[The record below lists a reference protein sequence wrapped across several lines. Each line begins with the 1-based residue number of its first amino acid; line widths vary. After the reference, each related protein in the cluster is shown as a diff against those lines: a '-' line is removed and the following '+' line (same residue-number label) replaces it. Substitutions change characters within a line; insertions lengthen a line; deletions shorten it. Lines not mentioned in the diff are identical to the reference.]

1 MYYVKSMLQTL
12 KQLFSFHMKYKFWV
26 FLTFFLVTLIAI
38 TTSLYPYFFQ
48 FYIDNINA
56 GKFSNLIPLTI
67 AFLFIIFMDNILDV
81 LIWLAH
87 DKFIIRSSRDVT
99 LKIFKHVQDLD
110 FAFHTEKNTGAL
122 ISAFK
127 RGSGAFFSITE
138 VLQEIYRLI
147 ILFGILL
154 VSYWMVN
161 PKYTLVTLILLVI
174 NLIAMRFL
182 IPLNISRRVDFVN
195 ADDKVSGI
203 ITENWLNYDT
213 VKLFAQE
220 DSELRNLTNTFKD
233 WYRKI
238 WSFSYSFRFV
248 DLINTA
254 LNFTGYAVIMVLLIS
269 DLKHGTISTGQ
280 FALILVFLNRFF
292 GQVRR
297 LFYRLRNIA
306 KNYADIKKFFALLDE
321 ETKVPDPVKPKRI
334 KNIRGEIEFKNVSF
348 SYNDNENKALRNIN
362 LDIKPGEAVALVG
375 RSGSGKTTITKLLLR
390 FYDPQEGIISL
401 DGIDIREMKK
411 QYLRHFMGVVPQEPI
426 LFNNTIAYN
435 IGYGLN
441 RPTKQMIKAAAKMA
455 HLDKFIESLPDGYNT
470 MVGERGIKLSGGQRQ
485 RLAIARMILSQPN
498 IIIFDEATSNLDSE
512 SEKLIQDA
520 FWKVRKGKTTI
531 IIAHRLST
539 IQRADRIIVLD
550 RGKIVEEGTHQEL
563 VKNSSHYQKLWKL
576 QTEGLIK

>member
-1 MYYVKSMLQTL
+1 
-12 KQLFSFHMKYKFWV
+12 MKYKLWV

-48 FYIDNINA
+48 FYIDSISN
-56 GKFSNLIPLTI
+56 GEFSNLIPLTI
-67 AFLFIIFMDNILDV
+67 AFLIIIFLDNVLDIF
-81 LIWLAH
+81 IWLAH

-99 LKIFKHVQDLD
+99 LKVFKHVQDLD
-110 FAFHTEKNTGAL
+110 FAFHTEKNTGSL

-138 VLQEIYRLI
+138 VLQEIYRLV
-147 ILFGILL
+147 ILFAILL
-154 VSYWMVN
+154 VSYWLVN
-161 PKYTLVTLILLVI
+161 PKYTLVTLVLLGL

-182 IPLNISRRVDFVN
+182 IPHNISRRIDFVN

-220 DSELRNLTNTFKD
+220 DTELKSLRNTFKE
-233 WYRKI
+233 WNRKL
-238 WSFSYSFRFV
+238 WSFSYSFRFI
-248 DLINTA
+248 DLISTI
-254 LNFTGYAVIMVLLIS
+254 LNFSGYAVIMVLLIS
-269 DLKHGTISTGQ
+269 DLKHGTINAGQ

-321 ETKVPDPVKPKRI
+321 ETKVPDPIKPRRL
-334 KNIRGEIEFKNVSF
+334 KNIHGEIKLNNISF

-362 LDIKPGEAVALVG
+362 LTIQPGEAIALVG

-390 FYDPQEGIISL
+390 FYDPQKGTITL

-441 RPTKQMIKAAAKMA
+441 RPTKQMVEEAAKIA
-455 HLDKFIESLPDGYNT
+455 HLDKFIKSLPDGYNT

-520 FWKVRKGKTTI
+520 FWKVRKGKTTL

-550 RGKIVEEGTHQEL
+550 KGKIVEEGTHQDL
-563 VKNSSHYQKLWKL
+563 IKNEGHYQKLWKL